1 TTIAVHAWPS
11 GSRSRSTF
19 SSCNSRNGRLWLED
33 YGWWRDAGNVRTS
46 MLLPRWT
53 MTRCEPSD
61 VGAIGA
67 GGSRIFGVTAGGG
80 GGGGGGTGAR
90 GTMTTSS
97 DGSYTASSGA

>member
-1 TTIAVHAWPS
+1 
-11 GSRSRSTF
+11 
-19 SSCNSRNGRLWLED
+19 
-33 YGWWRDAGNVRTS
+33 

-61 VGAIGA
+61 VGAVGA
-67 GGSRIFGVTAGGG
+67 GGSRIFGVAAAAGGG

-97 DGSYTASSGA
+97 DGSYTTSPGA